1 MKKEKT
7 FPGELIG
14 EEIKIIGSKNET
26 YLGLEGRIV
35 NETKNTIQIETKT
48 GIKTVL
54 KSAVDFE
61 IKSSRLKIKGI
72 TIKKRPE
79 ERLKG

>member
-1 MKKEKT
+1 MKEKT
-7 FPGELIG
+7 FSDELIG
-14 EEIKIIGSKNET
+14 KEIKIINSKDKNF
-26 YLGLEGRIV
+26 LGLEGRIV
-35 NETKNTIQIETKT
+35 DETKNTILIETKT
-48 GIKTVL
+48 GTKTVL

-61 IKSSRLKIKGI
+61 IKGSGQKIKGV

>member
-7 FPGELIG
+7 FPDELIG
-14 EEIKIIGSKNET
+14 KEIKIINSKNKT

-35 NETKNTIQIETKT
+35 DETRNTIQIETKT

-54 KSAVDFE
+54 KSAIDFE
-61 IKSSRLKIKGI
+61 IISSGQKIKGI

>member
-1 MKKEKT
+1 MRKEKT
-7 FPGELIG
+7 FPDELIG
-14 EEIKIIGSKNET
+14 KEIKIINSKNKT
-26 YLGLEGRIV
+26 YLGLEGKIV
-35 NETKNTIQIETKT
+35 DETRNTIQIETKT

-54 KSAVDFE
+54 KSAIDFE
-61 IKSSRLKIKGI
+61 IKDSGQKIKGI

>member
-7 FPGELIG
+7 FPDELIG
-14 EEIKIIGSKNET
+14 KEIKIINSKNKM

-35 NETKNTIQIETKT
+35 DETRNTIQVETKT

-54 KSAVDFE
+54 KSAMDFE
-61 IKSSRLKIKGI
+61 IISSGQKIKGI